1 MKKVSLR
8 NKILTFLAGFTMLFG
23 AGVSLQSK
31 APVETKAANFYSGT
45 ELNLKVNAEWSS
57 NNKHFAVWLIGSGAT
72 GSSFWVDMDKVLD
85 VPNTYKATTP
95 VGSYEKLVFA
105 SFPAGQ
111 TADWGNKKYQT
122 VDLFLEGS
130 NNLWTLQEGAQDYAN
145 PTASPFVD
153 TRIPSNTTLYVRP
166 NDSFKGENFH
176 HMEATL
182 VRNGET
188 KNVSLTADAKIQ
200 MYKIIV
206 PTTTPQDYCKW
217 ATIKFT
223 SKDSVGNN
231 INETAALVY
240 DAANNTYNTEINQWQ
255 SYTGF
260 IGLYAPATAGINESK
275 VRIWLDRSDIHTDGF
290 VYVLRAGTSNLAP
303 TGYEKALVNGNKY
316 FAYYDVSLNTL
327 KNKTFDFVVL
337 QNGYMVTNTNTV
349 SYVLGDNSKLLRITN
364 EGGLKIN
371 KVAIGSEQRIYNT
384 FFAKVLEGYLTCSS
398 STDNGYGAFTA
409 FDANF
414 LPKSGGSWN
423 LEGNLGDVTINDYLN
438 IEDYTSGPRSTP
450 TNAYEKY
457 LTMQQKAGAG
467 CGRQYTNDSTLD
479 STTGV
484 LILGAM
490 FALSTAGY
498 IFFRKKKVA

>member
-1 MKKVSLR
+1 M
-8 NKILTFLAGFTMLFG
+8 
-23 AGVSLQSK
+23 
-31 APVETKAANFYSGT
+31 
-45 ELNLKVNAEWSS
+45 
-57 NNKHFAVWLIGSGAT
+57 
-72 GSSFWVDMDKVLD
+72 
-85 VPNTYKATTP
+85 
-95 VGSYEKLVFA
+95 
-105 SFPAGQ
+105 FP
-111 TADWGNKKYQT
+111 
-122 VDLFLEGS
+122 
-130 NNLWTLQEGAQDYAN
+130 
-145 PTASPFVD
+145 P
-153 TRIPSNTTLYVRP
+153 
-166 NDSFKGENFH
+166 
-176 HMEATL
+176 
-182 VRNGET
+182 
-188 KNVSLTADAKIQ
+188 
-200 MYKIIV
+200 
-206 PTTTPQDYCKW
+206 TPQDYCKW

-467 CGRQYTNDSTLD
+467 SGRQYTNDSTLD